1 MQTASLHGF
10 ELTLTLAQA
19 SPSVSAQP
27 AAPASTPSNGQALV
41 PIGIPTAAKTGATE
55 SQPIT
60 PNTANTTAPGTAPR
74 GNADLMF
81 PLLMGGVVL
90 LMFFTMWSSSR
101 KEKKKREEL
110 NSALGKGDT
119 VQTIGGI
126 IGEVVEMGDND
137 LVLKVVDGRI
147 RFAKSAVQGILK
159 SKGDK
164 SEAKVDTTVEP
175 KLAATANAR

>member
-1 MQTASLHGF
+1 MTFMFVMVGF
-10 ELTLTLAQA
+10 L
-19 SPSVSAQP
+19 
-27 AAPASTPSNGQALV
+27 
-41 PIGIPTAAKTGATE
+41 
-55 SQPIT
+55 
-60 PNTANTTAPGTAPR
+60 
-74 GNADLMF
+74 
-81 PLLMGGVVL
+81 LLMIY
-90 LMFFTMWSSSR
+90 MAWSGSR

-110 NSALGKGDT
+110 NNSLGRGDT

-126 IGEVVEMGDND
+126 IGEVVELGEND

>member
-19 SPSVSAQP
+19 TP
-27 AAPASTPSNGQALV
+27 AATQPTAQAAPPSNGQALV
-41 PIGIPTAAKTGATE
+41 PIGIPTAAKATGPET
-55 SQPIT
+55 QPLV
-60 PNTANTTAPGTAPR
+60 PNTTTTTTPAAPR
-74 GNADLMF
+74 GPLDMTFMF
-81 PLLMGGVVL
+81 VMVGFLLLMIY
-90 LMFFTMWSSSR
+90 MAWSGSR

-110 NSALGKGDT
+110 NNSLGRGDT

-126 IGEVVEMGDND
+126 IGEVVELGEND

>member
-1 MQTASLHGF
+1 M
-10 ELTLTLAQA
+10 EL
-19 SPSVSAQP
+19 
-27 AAPASTPSNGQALV
+27 
-41 PIGIPTAAKTGATE
+41 E
-55 SQPIT
+55 SQ
-60 PNTANTTAPGTAPR
+60 G
-74 GNADLMF
+74 
-81 PLLMGGVVL
+81 
-90 LMFFTMWSSSR
+90 
-101 KEKKKREEL
+101 KKKREEL
-110 NSALGKGDT
+110 NNSLGKGDT